1 MRRPALGRACVAA
14 LVASAVLLGGCRS
27 TDPAPLPAATKHLDG
42 GLRSDPAPVLQ
53 RLPGLPQPRTI
64 SWASGVFGDPR
75 NPGPSTY
82 WIDAVVTLAAPDA
95 ARLAPMATEPRPAP
109 TDLASPVAALLPAGD
124 LLGSASLDAAAS
136 PVTGWGARVYLVE
149 GTSTLLITAVGE

>member
-1 MRRPALGRACVAA
+1 MGRPALGRACVAA

-27 TDPAPLPAATKHLDG
+27 TDPTPLPAATKRLDG